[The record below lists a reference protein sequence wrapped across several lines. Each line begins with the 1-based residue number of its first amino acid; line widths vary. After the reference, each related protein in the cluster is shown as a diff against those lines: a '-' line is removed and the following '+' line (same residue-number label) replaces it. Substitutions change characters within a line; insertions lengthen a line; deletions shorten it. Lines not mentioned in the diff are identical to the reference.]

1 MSCLV
6 LFLDYVSESGLEN
19 FEYSAVQPG
28 LQLKLPN
35 QRYRA
40 LHLDL
45 IQCVEKES
53 DLLEK
58 KEKKQ
63 SVSSWEEK
71 AFVIDREGSVEM
83 KVDHMTR

>member
-6 LFLDYVSESGLEN
+6 LFLDYVSESGHEN
-19 FEYSAVQPG
+19 VEYFAVQPG

-40 LHLDL
+40 LHLDQ
-45 IQCVEKES
+45 IQRVEKES
-53 DLLEK
+53 DFLEK
-58 KEKKQ
+58 KEKRQ

-71 AFVIDREGSVEM
+71 AFVIDREGSVEI